1 MDSRF
6 LKIISNRY
14 SILVPIILLAAALAS
29 LGIFNMI
36 TGEPLRLGIE
46 FKGGT
51 LLTIDTDSPK
61 DDVLAM
67 YNSFP
72 LQDIRVSGSG
82 YILQFGPMG
91 DEDSKRLAQITHD
104 AFTRVQIIHTGEV
117 ISKSLQFQTIQAVM
131 VAFLGMGIVIFVIFR
146 SIVPSL
152 AILYSAFS
160 DIALAMAL
168 MNLFHVELSL
178 GAVAALLMLIGY
190 SVDSNILLTSKLVK
204 KDVYRRKL
212 NIDERL
218 LSAKRTGLAMSSTT
232 IGAMIV
238 LFLVSIMG
246 FFLSSF
252 SQISLLRDISMVLL
266 FGLCADL
273 MNTWLFNA
281 SLLRRY
287 LLAVEKPKKRRK
299 RRGRK

>member
-1 MDSRF
+1 
-6 LKIISNRY
+6 
-14 SILVPIILLAAALAS
+14 
-29 LGIFNMI
+29 
-36 TGEPLRLGIE
+36 
-46 FKGGT
+46 
-51 LLTIDTDSPK
+51 
-61 DDVLAM
+61 
-67 YNSFP
+67 
-72 LQDIRVSGSG
+72 
-82 YILQFGPMG
+82 
-91 DEDSKRLAQITHD
+91 
-104 AFTRVQIIHTGEV
+104 
-117 ISKSLQFQTIQAVM
+117 
-131 VAFLGMGIVIFVIFR
+131 
-146 SIVPSL
+146 
-152 AILYSAFS
+152 
-160 DIALAMAL
+160 